1 MVAQRGVRGADGH
14 RVSTDTITATTG
26 ILWRGPVAGDAPEDA
41 EARLFLRA
49 LPGAGAALGLD
60 ATAEGGAG
68 GATRAEIERLADL
81 ATTHLDRIDA
91 SVQHGAASG
100 FDPYAPG
107 RVRVGRTMFETAA
120 PPPAW
125 MARLG
130 QMDLLWVPSTHNRDA
145 LIDAGVDP
153 ERVAVVPSPIE
164 LARLDP
170 DTPPRPMADVHGTVV
185 LAVFEWSRRKGWD
198 VLLDAWCRAF
208 SADDDVTLVI
218 KATPGGRAR
227 TLEEVSAQAAEHLVG
242 LGHDPARIPDLVL
255 LADALGEREMAG
267 LYAACHALVLPS
279 RGEGWGRPAV
289 EAMAMAR
296 PAIATA
302 WSGPVDYLDERVGWP
317 IPARVVPVDPAA
329 AAESPAYAGHH
340 WAEPDVDALAAALR
354 AVHDDPVEAARRG
367 AAARARVARYDHHKV
382 ARDALATLADATP
395 RRRPPPTPGRIPV
408 VLSGPVVAPDSM
420 GAVNRGLARALAARA
435 DIDLGLV
442 DTRPGRRARAAAPA
456 AGDVVD
462 LVARE
467 APPPALTIRHG
478 WPPSFSRP
486 AQGRLV
492 TILPWEFWSPPR
504 SWVDAL
510 DHSVDEVWCYSR
522 WVRDGFVESG
532 MDPERVAVVPLGVDP
547 ARFRPGVAP
556 LALGDAAPGFRFL
569 FVGGLIW
576 RKGVDLLL
584 DAYASAFTRADDVTL
599 VIKSYGRGGP
609 YSSEPGR
616 ERLEELMADPTAA
629 RIAHLEGEVGD
640 DQVPGLY
647 AACDCLVQPYR
658 GEGYGLPIAEA
669 MASGLPV
676 VVPDAGAARD
686 FVDPGTG
693 YLVPSRRV
701 RPERNPAG
709 AAAGP
714 AEMVEVDVD
723 ALAAEM
729 RRRVARPEAGRVT
742 GAAAA
747 AAVRTD
753 HTWDRTATIAARRIA
768 ALTR

>member
-1 MVAQRGVRGADGH
+1 M
-14 RVSTDTITATTG
+14 
-26 ILWRGPVAGDAPEDA
+26 
-41 EARLFLRA
+41 
-49 LPGAGAALGLD
+49 
-60 ATAEGGAG
+60 
-68 GATRAEIERLADL
+68 
-81 ATTHLDRIDA
+81 
-91 SVQHGAASG
+91 
-100 FDPYAPG
+100 
-107 RVRVGRTMFETAA
+107 
-120 PPPAW
+120 
-125 MARLG
+125 
-130 QMDLLWVPSTHNRDA
+130 
-145 LIDAGVDP
+145 
-153 ERVAVVPSPIE
+153 
-164 LARLDP
+164 
-170 DTPPRPMADVHGTVV
+170 
-185 LAVFEWSRRKGWD
+185 
-198 VLLDAWCRAF
+198 
-208 SADDDVTLVI
+208 
-218 KATPGGRAR
+218 
-227 TLEEVSAQAAEHLVG
+227 
-242 LGHDPARIPDLVL
+242 
-255 LADALGEREMAG
+255 
-267 LYAACHALVLPS
+267 
-279 RGEGWGRPAV
+279 
-289 EAMAMAR
+289 
-296 PAIATA
+296 
-302 WSGPVDYLDERVGWP
+302 
-317 IPARVVPVDPAA
+317 
-329 AAESPAYAGHH
+329 
-340 WAEPDVDALAAALR
+340 
-354 AVHDDPVEAARRG
+354 
-367 AAARARVARYDHHKV
+367 
-382 ARDALATLADATP
+382 
-395 RRRPPPTPGRIPV
+395 
-408 VLSGPVVAPDSM
+408 LSGPVVAPDSM
-420 GAVNRGLARALAARA
+420 GAVNRGLARALAARV

-442 DTRPGRRARAAAPA
+442 DTRPGRARERAG

-478 WPPSFSRP
+478 WPPSFARP
-486 AQGRLV
+486 PQGRLV

-584 DAYASAFTRADDVTL
+584 DAYARAFTRADDVTL
-599 VIKSYGRGGP
+599 VVKSYGRGGP

-686 FVDPGTG
+686 FVGPGTG

-729 RRRVARPEAGRVT
+729 RRRVARPEAGRAT

-747 AAVRTD
+747 AAVRAD
-753 HTWDRTATIAARRIA
+753 HTWDRTAALAARRVA